1 MKHLSLDSFDFGG
14 SSSSEGSRHRV
25 SLMEDLDF
33 SGGGGESD
41 GGNFCVHVS
50 DDLIYLVRVR
60 PCFF

>member
-1 MKHLSLDSFDFGG
+1 MKHLSLNSFDYCG

-33 SGGGGESD
+33 SGGGGKSD
-41 GGNFCVHVS
+41 GGDFCVHVF